1 MFLIFVVF
9 KLLTFQSATETN
21 EPNLDWSV
29 SCMNG
34 ALSVDY
40 KLKMAGMPN
49 NDFWLDEIKIFR
61 NYMTDGIVL

>member
-1 MFLIFVVF
+1 
-9 KLLTFQSATETN
+9 
-21 EPNLDWSV
+21 
-29 SCMNG
+29 MNG

-61 NYMTDGIVL
+61 NYMTDGIVLCLLFLFNIGLWVVLRTNVVQC